1 MTLTCGRFTY
11 SLSRPLI
18 MGILNVTPD
27 SFSDGGLFYSP
38 QQAIEQGLR
47 LVAEGAD
54 ILDIG
59 GESTRPGAARVSEQE
74 ELARVLPVLEGLA
87 NAGVALSI
95 DTQKPT
101 VMRAALAAGVDMVND
116 IHALQQPGALAALAG
131 AKAAVCLMHKQG
143 DPQTMQQLPLYHDVV
158 AEVHDFLQA
167 RIQAV
172 QAAGVARERLIIDP
186 GFGFGKNLEH
196 NVALLQNLQVL
207 QDLGVPVLVGLSRK
221 SMLGKIANRE
231 VHERVH
237 VSVAAAV
244 LAALRG
250 AKIIRVHDVKAT
262 RDALTIVNVV
272 EEWHE

>member
-1 MTLTCGRFTY
+1 MTFSCGRFTY

-18 MGILNVTPD
+18 MGIVNVTPD

-38 QQAIEQGLR
+38 QLAIEQGLR
-47 LVAEGAD
+47 LVEEGAD
-54 ILDIG
+54 ILDVG
-59 GESTRPGAARVSEQE
+59 GESTRPGAARVGEAE
-74 ELARVLPVLEGLA
+74 ELARVMPVLEGLMQ
-87 NAGVALSI
+87 AGVALSI
-95 DTQKPT
+95 DTQKPA

-131 AKAAVCLMHKQG
+131 TKAAVCLMHKQG

-167 RIQAV
+167 RIQAA
-172 QAAGVARERLIIDP
+172 QAAGIGRERLIIDP

-196 NVALLQNLQVL
+196 NVALLQNLQGL
-207 QDLGVPVLVGLSRK
+207 QDLEVPVLVGLSRK
-221 SMLGKIANRE
+221 SMLGKIANRK

-250 AKIIRVHDVKAT
+250 AKIIRVHDVQAT

>member
-1 MTLTCGRFTY
+1 MTLACGRFTY

-18 MGILNVTPD
+18 MGIVNVTPD

-47 LVAEGAD
+47 LVEEGAD

-59 GESTRPGAARVSEQE
+59 GESTRPGAARVGEAE
-74 ELARVLPVLEGLA
+74 ELTRVMPVLEGLMQ
-87 NAGVALSI
+87 AGVALSI
-95 DTQKPT
+95 DTQKPA

-116 IHALQQPGALAALAG
+116 IHALQQPGALAALASS
-131 AKAAVCLMHKQG
+131 KAAVCLMHKQG

-167 RIQAV
+167 RIQAA
-172 QAAGVARERLIIDP
+172 QAAGIARERLVIDP

-196 NVALLQNLQVL
+196 NVALLQNLQGL
-207 QDLGVPVLVGLSRK
+207 QDLEVPVLVGLSRK

-237 VSVAAAV
+237 VSIAAAV

-250 AKIIRVHDVKAT
+250 AKIIRVHDVQAT
-262 RDALTIVNVV
+262 RDALAIVNVV